1 MFFVILQRE
10 THLLGLVPWFLL
22 YEYYLQRENV

>member
-10 THLLGLVPWFLL
+10 THLLGLVP
-22 YEYYLQRENV
+22 